1 MPQDR
6 DEAELR
12 DLARLHVRAGLRSPD
27 EQLEAMV
34 EAVGTLMP
42 GTDPQIMARAWLA
55 AARRDLAAEGGAWE
69 VPTDHDRLGAALA
82 ECEQHD
88 VLVLPGVDGLTTVR
102 ERVESAGR
110 PLRGVLWF
118 SEPQVWHAVDH
129 GVLEAGLR
137 HGDGTPARGEDPLVA
152 AVVGCL
158 GRHGVRARW
167 RDDHVEALVRWQR
180 RPEEN
185 ARR

>member
-27 EQLEAMV
+27 EQLAAMV

-42 GTDPQIMARAWLA
+42 DTDPQIMARAWLA
-55 AARRDLAAEGGAWE
+55 AAQRELAADARAWE
-69 VPTDHDRLGAALA
+69 TPSDHDRVLAAFA

-88 VLVLPGVDGLTTVR
+88 VLVLPGVDDLTTVR
-102 ERVESAGR
+102 DRVAAAGR

-118 SEPQVWHAVDH
+118 GEPQVWHAVSH
-129 GVLEAGLR
+129 GRLEMGLR
-137 HGDGTPARGEDPLVA
+137 HGNGTLAQGDEPLVA

-158 GRHGVRARW
+158 ARHGVRARW
-167 RDDHVEALVRWQR
+167 HDGHVEALVRWQR
-180 RPEEN
+180 RPEVPA
-185 ARR
+185 AR